1 MKQFFLSCCFLLT
14 LVCGCSLLPE
24 AGYREP
30 AYYDLNV
37 LEEKSSVPLQLS
49 LNFFSDLTGNGTR
62 MVTRSGSGT
71 LSFDEMNRFSAPPVQ
86 LIKRR
91 LASFFPPAQQT
102 AAAGLSA
109 ELLRFEYLADKQ
121 SVRMVMDCRLRFQGK
136 EKVFRYDGEE
146 KAEGP
151 DMKDAAEAFERCILS
166 LGRRLTKEI
175 KGDKK

>member
-1 MKQFFLSCCFLLT
+1 MKQFFLSCSFLLT

-30 AYYDLNV
+30 AYYDLNM
-37 LEEKSSVPLQLS
+37 LEEKSAYPLQLE
-49 LNFFSDLTGNGTR
+49 LNSFSDLTGNGTR
-62 MVTRSGSGT
+62 MVTRSGKGT

-91 LASFFPPAQQT
+91 LAAFFPPVKQT

-109 ELLRFEYLADKQ
+109 ELLRFEYLAEKQ
-121 SVRMVMDCRLRFQGK
+121 CVRMTMDCRLRFQGK
-136 EKVFRYDGEE
+136 EKFFRYDGEE
-146 KAEGP
+146 KVKGP
-151 DMKDAAEAFERCILS
+151 DMKDAAEAFEKCILS
-166 LGRRLTKEI
+166 LGRRLTKEL